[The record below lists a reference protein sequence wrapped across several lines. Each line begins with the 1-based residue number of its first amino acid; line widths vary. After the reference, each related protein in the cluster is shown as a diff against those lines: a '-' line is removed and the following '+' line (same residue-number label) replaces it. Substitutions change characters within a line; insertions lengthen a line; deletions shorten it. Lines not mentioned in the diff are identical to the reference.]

1 MWLRPASR
9 PRTSLGSTLC
19 NSLARYPAWSL
30 TKPISRSPSTTKLRS
45 DSTLAKLSSA
55 CAEFIWMAWLWTKP
69 PTLTQRHGI
78 LSFDPRSPTTMV
90 GRHGSERRRAGISS
104 GSNGTGRART
114 ASGSRSCNEPASR
127 GSFLPPN
134 SMTLKKARPRM
145 PTSKSTSAAS
155 TWDVRVRS
163 MCEALKRPA
172 LRSG

>member
-9 PRTSLGSTLC
+9 PRTSRGSTLC
-19 NSLARYPAWSL
+19 SSPRRYPAWSS
-30 TKPISRSPSTTKLRS
+30 TRPISRSPFTMARRFA
-45 DSTLAKLSSA
+45 STLAKLSSA

-69 PTLTQRHGI
+69 PISIQRHGI
-78 LSFDPRSPTTMV
+78 MSFAPPSPTTMA
-90 GRHGSERRRAGISS
+90 GRHGSARRRAGISS
-104 GSNGTGRART
+104 GSNGTEPART
-114 ASGSRSCNEPASR
+114 ASGSRLCNGRASR

-145 PTSKSTSAAS
+145 PINRNTSAAS
-155 TWDVRVRS
+155 TWDVRGRS